1 MGEPGGLPSLGSHRV
16 GYDWSDLAAA
26 AGCFHILAIVNNA
39 AMSIGM
45 HVSFWINGFVF
56 FCKIGHMVV
65 LFLVFWETTLLFSVV
80 VVPIYILT
88 NRVLVLVTQ
97 SYLTLCDPVDCSPP
111 GSLSMGFSRQEYW
124 SKLPFPSPGD
134 LPDPGIQ
141 PTSRVFCTGRR
152 ILYHCASWE
161 AQLVES
167 QVVWWDSSLHLKI
180 SMFFQTPYNQ

>member
-1 MGEPGGLPSLGSHRV
+1 MTERLHFHFSLSCIREGNGNPLQCLAWRIPGMGEPGGLPSLGSHRV

-97 SYLTLCDPVDCSPP
+97 SYLTLCDPVDCGPP

-124 SKLPFPSPGD
+124 SGLPFPSPIGYKGS
-134 LPDPGIQ
+134 LFSTPS
-141 PTSRVFCTGRR
+141 PTLVISGFLICTSG
-152 ILYHCASWE
+152 
-161 AQLVES
+161 
-167 QVVWWDSSLHLKI
+167 
-180 SMFFQTPYNQ
+180 